1 MVSTSHSYA
10 HNTDEHQRT
19 EKKVPELVIE
29 YRPEYEPQLDR
40 LLELNKQVKSKRQ
53 ELSELK

>member
-1 MVSTSHSYA
+1 MVPTSHSYA

-40 LLELNKQVKSKRQ
+40 LLELKSKRK